1 MTCWYC
7 CREHDPFLSSSW
19 RYENQ
24 NGDWDGEPE
33 FGGEVVS
40 TGEWQ
45 DSVSGFLSRKTTPKE
60 EVNYYDDD
68 GDSHWGGKKCS
79 QDDASYSSLNTTI
92 KCIEWTAVSVI
103 RIVISRGDSFTRCL
117 QLTRFRRWHKK
128 KEVLTRISRSVESEN
143 CSTPHSPPP
152 PLNTFYIFFYWAGN
166 KTTWS
171 STLLFFV
178 FQLLSRRKRSAEK
191 VTLYI
196 REHRLTWLHLF
207 RVFSESKRNKCSKHK
222 GPIKFPRVAPNA

>member
-92 KCIEWTAVSVI
+92 KCIEWTAVRVI
-103 RIVISRGDSFTRCL
+103 RIIISRGDSFTRCL
-117 QLTRFRRWHKK
+117 QLTRFRRWHKNFQQ
-128 KEVLTRISRSVESEN
+128 ESPGVLKVRTVRHRTHRRHRWI
-143 CSTPHSPPP
+143 PF
-152 PLNTFYIFFYWAGN
+152 TFFSIEPVIKQLGAPRYF
-166 KTTWS
+166 
-171 STLLFFV
+171 FFV